1 MLICIY
7 IPLNT
12 KGGIKM
18 SKKNELMIEIEKKKG
33 VKITIKIPVPQI
45 LRLISIILKV
55 LLYF

>member
-1 MLICIY
+1 
-7 IPLNT
+7 
-12 KGGIKM
+12 M